1 MLVHSVSKFLKQT
14 AVRKPIVMLY
24 VSSQENPNTLKNF
37 NLSLVG
43 TYNDKDGESLIHGPV
58 PHGSKG

>member
-1 MLVHSVSKFLKQT
+1 
-14 AVRKPIVMLY
+14 MLY

-37 NLSLVG
+37 NLCLVG